1 LGRLLLY
8 TSTMALTPQDAAFY
22 NEKLGWRGFIYL
34 LIATVLFGAFIWP
47 VLLYVQDYSAGK
59 TGDWSFVVVR
69 NLALNG
75 MMLGCI
81 VSILMF
87 FLARFYLWMGWL
99 PRRR

>member
-1 LGRLLLY
+1 
-8 TSTMALTPQDAAFY
+8 
-22 NEKLGWRGFIYL
+22 
-34 LIATVLFGAFIWP
+34 
-47 VLLYVQDYSAGK
+47 
-59 TGDWSFVVVR
+59 VVR